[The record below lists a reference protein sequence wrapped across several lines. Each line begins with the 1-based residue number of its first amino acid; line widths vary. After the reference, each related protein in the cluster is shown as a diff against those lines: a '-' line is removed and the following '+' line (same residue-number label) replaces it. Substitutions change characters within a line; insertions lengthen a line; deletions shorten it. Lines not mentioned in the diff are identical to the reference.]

1 MNSVLLK
8 NEEQANKIV
17 AKVMRITFCIFA
29 LVYVLNLIDVFIV
42 EDTIM
47 TVAFVLGSVF
57 LWLPTV
63 LNKVGGGNASWI
75 KYLNVVCACGFIIA
89 VTTTLTFHVVV
100 IYVYAIAIASLYF
113 SKKLNILA
121 TVITVLG
128 VSAGQILA
136 FLLQTLPDDNFP
148 SLSDTIIFSVIPR
161 ALILIA
167 VAAIFTMLCSRTA
180 SLLGNLMGAEEQ
192 KEMLERM
199 TKMRE
204 QNSQVS
210 KQLLA
215 LVEELGTLTEVSN
228 ETNEKVAQETEE
240 IMRGTNDNAGQIRRM
255 NDGLTDITEK
265 MTSLGEMSARLAQA
279 AEQIRKLSSGNQQTM
294 DLATE
299 SMEHIS
305 NSTNDCKKVIE
316 TLGEQSNEIMG
327 IIQTITDISAQTKLL
342 ALNAT
347 IEAARAGEHGKGFAV
362 VAEEIQ
368 KLSEQTQSATDS
380 IGSIIREVVDNTEA
394 AVASMEQSA
403 ALTKEGMVQ
412 IKEAGESTHTITDAN
427 EGMTAQIEEVDRIT
441 KQLLESEKQVAEGM
455 EQVNQN
461 TEVNL
466 LAVEHVTEA
475 TRGSSEGTKRLVDMV
490 RQIQDMA
497 ECLSTE
503 A

>member
-1 MNSVLLK
+1 MNGVLLK

-17 AKVMRITFCIFA
+17 AKVMRVTFLIFA
-29 LVYVLNLIDVFIV
+29 FVYVLNLLGIFIV
-42 EDTIM
+42 DDVVM
-47 TVAFVLGSVF
+47 TVAFVLGSIL
-57 LWLPTV
+57 LWLPTL
-63 LNKVGGGNASWI
+63 LNKVGDGAGWI
-75 KYLNVVCACGFIIA
+75 KYANILCACGFIIA
-89 VTTTLTFHVVV
+89 ITTTLTFHVVA
-100 IYVYAIAIASLYF
+100 IYVYSIAIASLYF

-121 TVITVLG
+121 TAVTVLG
-128 VSAGQILA
+128 VSVGQVLA
-136 FLLQTLPDDNFP
+136 FVLQTLPDDNFP
-148 SLSDTIIFSVIPR
+148 TMKYTIVFGVVPR
-161 ALILIA
+161 ALVLVAI
-167 VAAIFTMLCSRTA
+167 AAIFTMLTGRTA
-180 SLLGNLMGAEEQ
+180 AMLGNLMGAEEQ
-192 KEMLERM
+192 KEMLDRM

-215 LVEELGTLTEVSN
+215 LVEELGTLTTASN

-240 IMRGTNDNAGQIRRM
+240 IMRGTNDNAGQIHKM
-255 NDGLTDITEK
+255 NDGLANITEE
-265 MTSLGEMSARLAQA
+265 MTCLGQMSAQLAEV
-279 AEQIRKLSSGNQQTM
+279 AEQIRTLSVGNQQTM
-294 DLATE
+294 DMATD

-305 NSTNDCKKVIE
+305 NSTNECKKVIE
-316 TLGEQSNEIMG
+316 LLGQQSNEIMG
-327 IIQTITDISAQTKLL
+327 IIKTITDISAQTKLL

-380 IGSIIREVVDNTEA
+380 IGSIIREVVENTEA

-403 ALTKEGMVQ
+403 GLTKEGMVQ
-412 IKEAGESTHTITDAN
+412 IKEAGESTHTITNAN
-427 EGMTAQIEEVDRIT
+427 KEMTGQIEEVDRIT
-441 KQLLESEKQVAEGM
+441 KLLLESEKQVAESM

-475 TRGSSEGTKRLVDMV
+475 TKGSSAGTKRLVEMV
-490 RQIQDMA
+490 NQIREMA
-497 ECLSTE
+497 EQLSVE